1 MQSTLADSPVMSD
14 KHSDV
19 STPSSAGKVPLHG
32 WPTHV
37 GMPPDTRTNPEDV
50 HETNPFVEVDVAS

>member
-1 MQSTLADSPVMSD
+1 MSD